1 MCSIATTI
9 PACALSPLDADP
21 SLNEGTQQSLSE
33 MAMHRYTKTAT
44 AAAVA
49 TAEAEAAE
57 AAAEAGST
65 QQESGQRLL

>member
-1 MCSIATTI
+1 MCSIATII

-49 TAEAEAAE
+49 TAEAEAAG
-57 AAAEAGST
+57 AAEAGST